1 MPSITRSGP
10 SGADRRAAVEA
21 QITSAVQRLLTQGST
36 YTQLSVQ
43 RILDEA
49 GIARST
55 FYAHFR
61 DKSEILPKL
70 GATFRQ
76 QLFEFT
82 AGWTPA
88 GPEGGLA
95 GLETAFRNVIAYH
108 REHFAILTTFAE
120 VAAYDASVQ
129 DFYNSELRDFEA
141 NLTGKLRDEQVDGRT
156 AADIEPT
163 AASSIIVWGGLRAI
177 EHHIRV
183 DDGGGDEAFAK
194 ELARIWWYGAF
205 RRPSGDSG

>member
-21 QITSAVQRLLTQGST
+21 QILAAVGRLLAQGST
-36 YTQLSVQ
+36 YTQISVQ

-61 DKSEILPKL
+61 DKSEILSKL
-70 GATFRQ
+70 AETFRQ
-76 QLFEFT
+76 RLYQFT
-82 AGWTPA
+82 ANWSPE
-88 GPEGGLA
+88 GPDGGLA
-95 GLETAFRNVIAYH
+95 GLENAFRQIIAFH
-108 REHFAILTTFAE
+108 REHFPVLATFAE

-141 NLTGKLRDEQVDGRT
+141 NVVGKLRDEQAERRT
-156 AADIEPT
+156 PADVEAA
-163 AASSIIVWGGLRAI
+163 AAARVIVWGGTRAI
-177 EHHIRV
+177 EQHIRA
-183 DDGGGDEAFAK
+183 DDGTGDHSFAA

-205 RRPSGDSG
+205 RRPS